1 MFPSQ
6 IRAAIDVL
14 AERLVYLDGLLRES
28 ALSGT
33 KLEDLRN
40 KREAVAAEIAQH
52 EGTLAG
58 LDKTTA
64 KIGMGTTEAS
74 GDWYNGFPGNG
85 IPVWATPAEE
95 AQQCYDT
102 LEETLRHSDDLTKLD
117 DMDQYRLKQLR
128 YLIRDGKVPSTKKEE
143 YQRLVSSFDKARIEA
158 QGISN
163 VASIKVPFNAWS
175 MDRLDAGEK
184 VSTSRTSKLG
194 NEGDTF
200 VVKGKTF
207 EIESVSRKS
216 LSEISHDYY
225 FDEGAKSPEEFE
237 LVWESLHPSGFRPSQ
252 IVYFHQFRELT
263 PDVVELKKLIAK
275 PGLTQTESQKA
286 VLLTQKMY
294 KTEARNTLTPEENI
308 ALNKQV
314 RKNLADSYTT
324 LFNDGEVKAAKV
336 AQYRK
341 RQLEQEYNTLI
352 EIRKKSPVQEVPE
365 VPEVPPLDSETDK
378 GYWKSVI
385 VPPFATYEP
394 IPTRFVDHTKG
405 IHDLSKPVMDSPIPG
420 APYLNSWLQNDA
432 SDIRRTSAQDASKEL
447 TTEWFQSRGLIRQEA
462 QEESK
467 GIVSLPQFEFDTK
480 TIGVPT
486 EITSPLFI
494 QRTPKEL
501 EAIKKAEKRSEE
513 LEVVKEVK
521 EKNLFINTGKPGGKL
536 VDEDFY
542 EPRLGEEGT
551 IYYKPVFFR
560 TKEGTIQYAGEN
572 PKIMLESRLSQDTN
586 PKTTFEDLSFTSS
599 GRLEKIMKERGEAYH
614 YEQYDR
620 DIILSNKGL
629 PVKKLDEAKR
639 DEERFK
645 KEFVTY
651 YLIDHPEQLQPWLD
665 KADPKTLKY
674 LNEAWGGLDVVR
686 RQYLPQIEYV
696 ARDQKGERVVKSLSV
711 PKTNYDL
718 PDDLVADRALREK
731 LIQKG
736 LIESAESRLLSIPS
750 LKPSKEDLL
759 THEPD
764 KDLWID
770 AGVSTR
776 KIINAVEAETGAKK
790 NTVVYLIEDE
800 LPTDPI
806 QYAQLVKDVQSGK
819 KQYLSKIGEEI
830 KSETQEV
837 KVPEPGLGMSVSSDI
852 LNLLKPQDVP
862 KGIRRLDVSPIENDV
877 QVVRFIPQLNK
888 MAPFRSIEGIR
899 AQALGEIATDDKA
912 LRVTDPTAVKGT
924 VIYAVKNPEGNVRQK
939 GTIVAENGA
948 LFDFIEYNNPDA
960 KNPILE
966 YNKRYTIPKPTHIPV
981 KEGETRVTIPLN
993 ENRAVYTPYEN
1004 YQITTKGKVKVVEDY
1019 RADETTNTF
1028 QWGYIEDEKGNQIK
1042 WTTFK
1047 EDNPPIL
1054 ESGQDY
1060 TVYNAWMQA
1069 HQKNIPKWDYDTR
1082 TYLVP
1087 PEAGKPELNI
1097 NLKPQNIYAKD
1108 TLAEGEDA
1116 ERIKNLRDSTYRTL
1130 VEPGKPGLFEQSPGL
1145 QPKPRAVQPPADPVI
1160 ATAIEDGKPVVITR
1174 SGKHIPSA
1182 EYLKLNKPVG
1192 SSIKVGVAH
1201 DEATLDKIEA
1211 ENPLDDEALYMMGL
1225 IPLGAMGLIP
1235 GLSPKGI
1242 RAEEATAKQASGDR
1256 IAAEQNITMG
1266 NQIQASPLGHPDAAK
1281 QAIGIATGTYNV
1293 ASELASIWGSKLK
1306 ETYQRTVDR
1315 TADYD
1320 KEAAAGTM
1328 SPYRKYLPVDLA
1340 LTGLDVMGAALHPL
1354 SYPLQ
1359 AVWGMQ
1365 SGLSPMEGIRQEITP
1380 SKALDIKNPLI
1391 GLGADIV
1398 LDPLNLVAGVGL
1410 VNDVRKGEE
1419 VFTGLKGLV
1428 KGIPELL
1435 RNEDAILGR
1444 KMPSDMDKY
1453 ITAVGRA
1460 TQSANRLKT
1469 VDTTDAVALKKAA
1482 DEFMA
1487 FRGEFRQAL
1496 SDIPEGIKTSDSMI
1510 AKQLD
1515 YNNAISS
1522 LPNEIYNKIQEP
1534 EYAELNMVIYQDLYS
1549 TADLQR
1555 SIKSKT
1561 IETAPEQPVE
1571 AVTAPVEATL
1581 HEQKGRIDY
1590 RASAVEPSQEGNAW
1604 DQWMRLFEP
1613 QETKATTIS
1622 QNIPRPDFSETKLL
1636 NREKRLANKVLR
1648 DEYDTAVAKRKEG
1661 IAKLATV
1668 SDDAEFNRVYNEVY
1682 EADRAVKSHNSV
1694 MTRTE
1699 SKDEMTAMLML
1710 RSSLPKDV
1718 VRRIDRIELKGMG
1731 WTEDEITASH
1741 ARMDLLNTR
1750 AKEPVV
1756 QETLP
1761 KQTVATAP
1769 VVPVEPIQI
1778 EVSQPTSPLV
1788 KPKTLEEP
1796 VSAVRPAEPGVYE
1809 IARPVTP
1816 IEPQTATAVPEQT
1829 VPVVQPE
1836 IIAQQEAP
1844 VASAASSPPSPL
1856 VSETPVTLKDLR
1868 QKNILLNKE
1877 IEKRGIM
1884 PQFPW
1889 KTAALGIGAAGIGL
1903 GAYSLLKGSPEE
1915 PVANMEGN
1923 ATSYIDPF
1931 GKVHKIETLS
1941 QEVAKTQTESINDM
1955 VNATEKGSKGFVIPG
1970 AVPPRVYPNVTS
1982 PVRMPMVGD
1991 GQPETAMGVEAGT
2004 TSAASGTKEEK
2015 SFLGKV
2021 FDVLQTASYLEG
2033 AAITGAQSLQKGNG
2047 LEYEWGITPSEA
2059 LGLKSKEEGMF
2070 DSWAGFFGS
2079 AMDIVVDPTTYI
2091 SLGTG
2096 TAAKVGTKAGVEIAL
2111 NPKGLAALT
2120 KFAEEA
2126 AAKGIS
2132 KKEAESIFADT
2143 LLNPAVAKRFE
2154 PSAGLVLRGW
2164 GPLSSNEVELV
2175 SKARLDAA
2183 KGMPKERWDAALKK
2197 MATSGNP
2204 SMLRAAEYLYDTGA
2218 YAGAKVDATK
2228 DFVGKLFTPFYNI
2241 KKTIPRPVNLPLG
2254 ESEYA
2259 DKFMLFKKGVRYKSD
2274 VYFQKYETMREAA
2287 KKELGDGY
2295 KEIIS
2300 KYVEAPVL
2308 IDSAG
2313 LSPKTREIISTIQ
2326 EDMKVFAAEE
2336 TSRGLLDSSVDAYLK
2351 HILTPEA
2358 KEYLAV
2364 TKKTG
2369 TEIFL
2374 PLRDSLSS
2382 AKARGYK
2389 GTIEEINTVARQKL
2403 GFDFFDTDPFK
2414 AAEVSALE
2422 SVHATGQY
2430 DFLEYVTKYYG
2441 EAAMELKPG
2450 YSFAGRTPQLMNV
2463 LPQDVAPEMTEI
2475 SKGIL
2480 RKLEPG
2486 KVFTSVGGKTYTAE
2500 DILKL
2505 ADDAELISERT
2516 AGQAARDVVV
2526 STAGKKIV
2534 TVNPSREE
2542 IARMT
2547 LLADRLLNKGMSE
2560 KDAVEAAAKELTNIR
2575 VPEAIAEHLEPKVA
2589 NEVILDKTIFTYGA
2603 NEFSTIDTYDSL
2615 LSKWKWAQT
2624 VWALPFH
2631 MQNIIGGAG
2640 WNAGVLGE
2648 VSPTSFV
2655 DSYSILGRSD
2665 KSLDRML
2672 TSARGEEQTG
2682 AELIEIAGEHGVFGQ
2697 PGWMDIEK
2705 KLDPLSG
2712 ASTSSVPGVPHIP
2725 DIFSGDGWVA
2735 RQSQKVSES
2744 SAGKLLDS
2752 WGPAGA
2758 ARHEENWMRF
2768 AVFLDRWKKG
2778 DTAEEAAKFTT
2789 KYMIEYMPEAYTDFE
2804 RAYML
2809 RMFPFYKYARGN
2821 IPLQT
2826 ESMLKQPGKYA
2837 TLGKLAG
2844 EYAPDYSDGSLVL
2857 PSDDPGKVTT
2867 VGLPVGQMSIYNDPW
2882 LFGLSAMNPLAK
2894 AVGESYYK
2902 TPELGAVTGVLD
2914 QQDFAGK
2921 SKSPDDEVAKLLGT
2935 SVYTDPSG
2943 VVTPTAPDGTSFFN
2957 QKPYGPG
2964 FLNGPV
2970 GSNLVG
2976 RVLTTTNQINSS
2988 APMNEK
2994 VLKTVTGAS
3003 TFRKAVPR
3011 DKAELTAL
3019 FAKSQQRIN
3028 DFSYEQKLAAYGT
3041 DKMVSPLSGIGEELQ
3056 VGHLLPAAL
3065 GGKPEMS
3072 NALMQTREENY
3083 ENMAAQVFMTNVPE
3097 KEFVQQQFWADVEDK
3112 YATEIQKDTD
3122 TTTQKLN
3129 EKGLEMNDAIAEKVA
3144 YDAKKKGNVQLY
3156 SRELSKIRMQKDWAE
3171 RMLRTEER
3179 NLETKRARPGFM
3191 GDPVSDRQVLK
3202 LKHYIPQ
3209 YQAKY
3214 DEIFKLREEE
3224 RAKVF
3229 DLPDQIMRGEDFSFE
3244 TMENKIVIK
3253 GKGPTL
3259 AEPDKITNMV
3269 KYEDLAFDRAY
3280 IYEYAP
3286 VIDLQRYLG
3295 AQKTLMDPKIYGNNA
3310 LKQPDSKEWKAMQER
3325 AKKEDAEIFAPESMG
3340 SAGTEIF
3347 GGVIP
3352 VLAERQVATT
3362 ALTGLGITVAKPT
3375 VPVAPESAVQDTTK
3389 APVNWAYNNSTN
3401 VSFGN
3406 ITLSQAFGMDLDGI
3420 QSQPESPAVKR
3431 VAASDLPLRGSGIPS
3446 PYTISGWNAK
3456 LQSDRAE
3463 ELKRYAQIQGI
3474 VGAGGEV
3481 GTGNESVVV
3490 EPYDINKIVEDPEF
3504 VAAVETIATRL
3515 YDDQINS

>member
-1 MFPSQ
+1 
-6 IRAAIDVL
+6 
-14 AERLVYLDGLLRES
+14 
-28 ALSGT
+28 
-33 KLEDLRN
+33 
-40 KREAVAAEIAQH
+40 
-52 EGTLAG
+52 
-58 LDKTTA
+58 
-64 KIGMGTTEAS
+64 
-74 GDWYNGFPGNG
+74 
-85 IPVWATPAEE
+85 
-95 AQQCYDT
+95 
-102 LEETLRHSDDLTKLD
+102 
-117 DMDQYRLKQLR
+117 
-128 YLIRDGKVPSTKKEE
+128 
-143 YQRLVSSFDKARIEA
+143 
-158 QGISN
+158 
-163 VASIKVPFNAWS
+163 
-175 MDRLDAGEK
+175 
-184 VSTSRTSKLG
+184 
-194 NEGDTF
+194 
-200 VVKGKTF
+200 
-207 EIESVSRKS
+207 
-216 LSEISHDYY
+216 
-225 FDEGAKSPEEFE
+225 
-237 LVWESLHPSGFRPSQ
+237 
-252 IVYFHQFRELT
+252 
-263 PDVVELKKLIAK
+263 
-275 PGLTQTESQKA
+275 
-286 VLLTQKMY
+286 
-294 KTEARNTLTPEENI
+294 
-308 ALNKQV
+308 
-314 RKNLADSYTT
+314 
-324 LFNDGEVKAAKV
+324 
-336 AQYRK
+336 
-341 RQLEQEYNTLI
+341 
-352 EIRKKSPVQEVPE
+352 
-365 VPEVPPLDSETDK
+365 
-378 GYWKSVI
+378 
-385 VPPFATYEP
+385 
-394 IPTRFVDHTKG
+394 
-405 IHDLSKPVMDSPIPG
+405 
-420 APYLNSWLQNDA
+420 
-432 SDIRRTSAQDASKEL
+432 
-447 TTEWFQSRGLIRQEA
+447 
-462 QEESK
+462 
-467 GIVSLPQFEFDTK
+467 
-480 TIGVPT
+480 
-486 EITSPLFI
+486 
-494 QRTPKEL
+494 
-501 EAIKKAEKRSEE
+501 
-513 LEVVKEVK
+513 
-521 EKNLFINTGKPGGKL
+521 
-536 VDEDFY
+536 
-542 EPRLGEEGT
+542 
-551 IYYKPVFFR
+551 
-560 TKEGTIQYAGEN
+560 
-572 PKIMLESRLSQDTN
+572 
-586 PKTTFEDLSFTSS
+586 
-599 GRLEKIMKERGEAYH
+599 
-614 YEQYDR
+614 
-620 DIILSNKGL
+620 
-629 PVKKLDEAKR
+629 
-639 DEERFK
+639 
-645 KEFVTY
+645 
-651 YLIDHPEQLQPWLD
+651 
-665 KADPKTLKY
+665 
-674 LNEAWGGLDVVR
+674 
-686 RQYLPQIEYV
+686 
-696 ARDQKGERVVKSLSV
+696 
-711 PKTNYDL
+711 
-718 PDDLVADRALREK
+718 
-731 LIQKG
+731 
-736 LIESAESRLLSIPS
+736 
-750 LKPSKEDLL
+750 
-759 THEPD
+759 
-764 KDLWID
+764 
-770 AGVSTR
+770 
-776 KIINAVEAETGAKK
+776 
-790 NTVVYLIEDE
+790 
-800 LPTDPI
+800 
-806 QYAQLVKDVQSGK
+806 
-819 KQYLSKIGEEI
+819 
-830 KSETQEV
+830 
-837 KVPEPGLGMSVSSDI
+837 MSVSSDI

-899 AQALGEIATDDKA
+899 AQALGEIAADDKA

-1108 TLAEGEDA
+1108 TLADGEDA

-1130 VEPGKPGLFEQSPGL
+1130 VEPGKPGLFEQSAGL
-1145 QPKPRAVQPPADPVI
+1145 QPKPRAVQSPTDPVI

-1192 SSIKVGVAH
+1192 SSVKVGVAH

-1225 IPLGAMGLIP
+1225 LPLGAIGLSP
-1235 GLSPKGI
+1235 GSSPKGI

-1391 GLGADIV
+1391 GLVADIV

-1444 KMPSDMDKY
+1444 RMPSDTDKY

-1487 FRGEFRQAL
+1487 FRGEFKQAL
-1496 SDIPEGIKTSDSMI
+1496 SDIPEGVKTSDSMI

-1534 EYAELNMVIYQDLYS
+1534 EYAELNKVIYQDLYS

-1561 IETAPEQPVE
+1561 IE
-1571 AVTAPVEATL
+1571 TAPVEATL

-1718 VRRIDRIELKGMG
+1718 VRRIDRIELKCMG

-1741 ARMDLLNTR
+1741 ARMDLFNTK

-1756 QETLP
+1756 QDTLP

-1788 KPKTLEEP
+1788 
-1796 VSAVRPAEPGVYE
+1796 
-1809 IARPVTP
+1809 
-1816 IEPQTATAVPEQT
+1816 
-1829 VPVVQPE
+1829 
-1836 IIAQQEAP
+1836 
-1844 VASAASSPPSPL
+1844 
-1856 VSETPVTLKDLR
+1856 SETPVTLRDLR

-1889 KTAALGIGAAGIGL
+1889 NTAALGIGAAGIGL
-1903 GAYSLLKGSPEE
+1903 GAYSLLKVSPEE

-1931 GKVHKIETLS
+1931 GKVHEIETLP

-1955 VNATEKGSKGFVIPG
+1955 VNATEKESKGFVIPG

-2004 TSAASGTKEEK
+2004 TSAASGAKEEK

-2059 LGLKSKEEGMF
+2059 LGLKSKGEGMF

-2143 LLNPAVAKRFE
+2143 LLNPAVAKKFE

-2175 SKARLDAA
+2175 TKARLDAA
-2183 KGMPKERWDAALKK
+2183 KGMPKELWEAALKK

-2336 TSRGLLDSSVDAYLK
+2336 TNRGLLDSSVDAYLK

-2369 TEIFL
+2369 TEVFL

-2480 RKLEPG
+2480 RKNEPG

-2500 DILKL
+2500 YILKL
-2505 ADDAELISERT
+2505 AGDAELISERT

-2575 VPEAIAEHLEPKVA
+2575 IPEAIAEHLEPKVA
-2589 NEVILDKTIFTYGA
+2589 KEGIFDKTIFTYGA

-2682 AELIEIAGEHGVFGQ
+2682 AELVEIAGEHGVFGQ

-2844 EYAPDYSDGSLVL
+2844 AYAPDYSDGSLVL

-2935 SVYTDPSG
+2935 SVYTDPYG

-2988 APMNEK
+2988 APVNEK

-3003 TFRKAVPR
+3003 TFRKAVPK
-3011 DKAELTAL
+3011 DKAGLTAL

-3179 NLETKRARPGFM
+3179 NLETKRARPGFK

-3214 DEIFKLREEE
+3214 DEIFKLREDE

-3310 LKQPDSKEWKAMQER
+3310 LKQPDSKEWKALQER

-3352 VLAERQVATT
+3352 VLAERPVATT

-3406 ITLSQAFGMDLDGI
+3406 ITLSQAFGMDLDWI

-3481 GTGNESVVV
+3481 DAGNESVVV